1 MRKPLINKINIMK
14 VKFGLTVCF
23 FLMFLATGWAQN
35 KKEIREKAKAAE
47 VQKLLESKR
56 FMFKAQSAQPMRG
69 GTINLTSNYDL
80 TIKKDTLQSYLP
92 YFGRAY
98 SAPMNPSESPLTF
111 TTTNF
116 DYKSSNGKK
125 GSKEISI
132 DIKDQGSN
140 VRKFYLSVSA
150 QGYATLQ
157 VLNSNRDPISF
168 NGYIS
173 AIK

>member
-1 MRKPLINKINIMK
+1 MNKLNVMK
-14 VKFGLTVCF
+14 VKLSLIACF
-23 FLMFLATGWAQN
+23 FLMSIAPGWAQS

-56 FMFKAQSAQPMRG
+56 FSFKAQTAQPMRG
-69 GTINLTSNYDL
+69 GSINLTSNYDL
-80 TIKKDTLQSYLP
+80 TIRKDTLQSYLP

-98 SAPMNPSESPLTF
+98 SAPMNATESPLTF
-111 TTTNF
+111 NTTNF
-116 DYKSSNGKK
+116 KYTSSNGKK

-132 DIKDQGSN
+132 EIKDQAAN